1 MKAVAKK
8 DTKFGEKISLKQLHP
23 FKDYAVE
30 CLGLNEREAKLCTF
44 LNIKTLG
51 NLAETPVS
59 KALAIRNLWHR
70 SVESLMEKLTQFVT
84 NWHEIE
90 RDFLNTPFTEI
101 LQKLTRYIPEKER
114 VFFVRRYF
122 YGETLSEI
130 GRDYGMT
137 REGVRQKLL
146 KAQRSLQTP
155 NWEELVEQYVE
166 RHLVPLFK
174 DDKGNFL
181 PKREIKKQIETSFKG
196 VLPVTCATFVLL
208 EQLYFNHKQTESAK
222 VVRICRKLLERMI
235 KRTFDAR
242 YRRACRQA
250 EIGKKIRV
258 LRRLQGWTQTDLARR
273 LKCTQVTVNRWEKGK
288 LIPRR
293 KNIEKIAQIF
303 GLSKE
308 ALLLW
313 ELKSG

>member
-8 DTKFGEKISLKQLHP
+8 DAKFGEKITLKQLHP

-155 NWEELVEQYVE
+155 NWEELVERYVE

-181 PKREIKKQIETSFKG
+181 PRREIKKQIETRFKE
-196 VLPVTCATFVLL
+196 VLPVACATFVLL
-208 EQLYFNHKQTESAK
+208 EQLYFSRKRTESAK
-222 VVRICRKLLERMI
+222 VVRICRKFLERII

-242 YRRACRQA
+242 YRRACRQG
-250 EIGKKIRV
+250 EIGKKIRT
-258 LRRLQGWTQTDLARR
+258 LRHLQGWTQTDLARR
-273 LKCTQVTVNRWEKGK
+273 LKCARITVNMWEKGK
-288 LIPRR
+288 SIPKR
-293 KNIEKIAQIF
+293 KNIEKIARIF

-308 ALLLW
+308 ALLM
-313 ELKSG
+313 G

>member
-1 MKAVAKK
+1 MDSAKDK
-8 DTKFGEKISLKQLHP
+8 KLK
-23 FKDYAVE
+23 
-30 CLGLNEREAKLCTF
+30 G
-44 LNIKTLG
+44 
-51 NLAETPVS
+51 
-59 KALAIRNLWHR
+59 
-70 SVESLMEKLTQFVT
+70 
-84 NWHEIE
+84 
-90 RDFLNTPFTEI
+90 
-101 LQKLTRYIPEKER
+101 PEKAAI
-114 VFFVRRYF
+114 FL
-122 YGETLSEI
+122 LSL
-130 GRDYGMT
+130 G
-137 REGVRQKLL
+137 
-146 KAQRSLQTP
+146 
-155 NWEELVEQYVE
+155 EELVEQYVE